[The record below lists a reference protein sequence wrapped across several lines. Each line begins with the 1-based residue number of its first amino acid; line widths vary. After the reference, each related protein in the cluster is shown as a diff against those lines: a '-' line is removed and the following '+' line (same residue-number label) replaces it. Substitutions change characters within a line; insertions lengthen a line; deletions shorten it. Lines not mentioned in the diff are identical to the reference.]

1 MLYVARITQAF
12 WTFATL
18 MQHCGLSGLFTDG
31 FPYLNQCYD
40 IWQTLFPKLLPRLSS
55 HVAKQLLGFL
65 GMEEKEFKE
74 MIKAGDPSRTMLS
87 AMYTT
92 YWFQTMMVGGDNPAP
107 SAMAP
112 RLMDSLLLDG
122 HLGVVFQCGLAL
134 LKTRQ
139 SELLKLKGDQL
150 AEALRTLPT
159 KAGHGFAL
167 DVLLEK
173 AFEFS
178 VPEKLVLPSDTSGG
192 RL

>member
-1 MLYVARITQAF
+1 
-12 WTFATL
+12 
-18 MQHCGLSGLFTDG
+18 
-31 FPYLNQCYD
+31 
-40 IWQTLFPKLLPRLSS
+40 
-55 HVAKQLLGFL
+55 
-65 GMEEKEFKE
+65 MEEKEFKE

>member
-1 MLYVARITQAF
+1 
-12 WTFATL
+12 
-18 MQHCGLSGLFTDG
+18 
-31 FPYLNQCYD
+31 
-40 IWQTLFPKLLPRLSS
+40 
-55 HVAKQLLGFL
+55 
-65 GMEEKEFKE
+65 
-74 MIKAGDPSRTMLS
+74 
-87 AMYTT
+87 
-92 YWFQTMMVGGDNPAP
+92 
-107 SAMAP
+107 
-112 RLMDSLLLDG
+112 MDSLLLDG